1 MQWILDPRTGGAQ
14 SCDTVCADVGK
25 TCDQPSLDN
34 LNNNDFL
41 FAAAFDAWSPGHCH
55 HWNTGCTGGNNC
67 AAWGSPFIHNSHV
80 NDHLCW
86 RGSPVAPCHQQPV
99 DGNHRRLCPCAGS
112 EPGAPTDS
120 CEELRQNGIT
130 ASGTYPL
137 NTNSGVVN
145 TKCLYQNGK
154 MWTMVYKIG
163 TGSTMKTTGQ
173 ENVGALVTE
182 SNTNDSGKLSDTD
195 IKRLCNGQYYL
206 KQSGITSLNGGSLY
220 CKFDD
225 INTFADNVIV
235 NKKCAFSYIES
246 GAYTSSFN
254 DASWAWNFGSWGHTG
269 AIITQLNYRDSRR
282 GSHVCLG
289 CSAGGD
295 GSCTHSGGCDT
306 EVYCLE

>member
-1 MQWILDPRTGGAQ
+1 MFAKLAIVCLLGSALAASVLEFQDGAGTCTMTKTGNIIEL
-14 SCDTVCADVGK
+14 STDCD
-25 TCDQPSLDN
+25 
-34 LNNNDFL
+34 LNVRGIDTTNKL
-41 FAAAFDAWSPGHCH
+41 QELEGRIVALEQ
-55 HWNTGCTGGNNC
+55 
-67 AAWGSPFIHNSHV
+67 NSAT
-80 NDHLCW
+80 N
-86 RGSPVAPCHQQPV
+86 PV
-99 DGNHRRLCPCAGS
+99 D
-112 EPGAPTDS
+112 T
-120 CEELRQNGIT
+120 CEDLRMRGIS
-130 ASGTYPL
+130 ASGVYPL
-137 NTNSGVVN
+137 NTNNGVVN
-145 TKCLYQNGK
+145 TKCLYQDGR

-182 SNTNDSGKLSDTD
+182 SNTNDYGKLSDTD